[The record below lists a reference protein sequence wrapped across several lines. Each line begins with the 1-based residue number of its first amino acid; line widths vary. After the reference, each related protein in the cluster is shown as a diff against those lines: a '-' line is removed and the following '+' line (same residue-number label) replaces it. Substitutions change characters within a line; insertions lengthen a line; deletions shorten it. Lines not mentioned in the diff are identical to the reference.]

1 MKAIALIIM
10 GAVLVEALIE
20 YFKTIWNMIE
30 VREYKT
36 AVTQL
41 ISILLG
47 IFIAQSFELQL
58 FNHVVADLYG
68 GFSLSPIKDMIL
80 TGILISRGSNY
91 ASDIIS
97 RLTKKE
103 NLLGQLMAIQADG
116 FGFEDDDE
124 YEDEEDDFFAD
135 DDDEYEDDDEQA
147 ADEEEGDDDGI
158 TDDGEA

>member
-1 MKAIALIIM
+1 MKAIALIVM

-20 YFKTIWNMIE
+20 YVKTVWSMVEN
-30 VREYKT
+30 REYKT

-47 IFIAQSFELQL
+47 VFIAYSFGMQL

-68 GFSLSPIKDMIL
+68 NFTLNTLTDTIL

-91 ASDIIS
+91 ASDIIG

-116 FGFEDDDE
+116 FGF
-124 YEDEEDDFFAD
+124 D
-135 DDDEYEDDDEQA
+135 DDDEYEGDLELEDYI
-147 ADEEEGDDDGI
+147 EEEEEDGTPDDF
-158 TDDGEA
+158 EA

>member
-20 YFKTIWNMIE
+20 YVKTVWHTFE

-47 IFIAQSFELQL
+47 VFIAYSFGMQL
-58 FNHVVADLYG
+58 FNNVVADLYG
-68 GFSLSPIKDMIL
+68 NFSLNPITDTIL

-91 ASDIIS
+91 ASDVIGK
-97 RLTKKE
+97 LTKKE
-103 NLLGQLMAIQADG
+103 SLLGQLMAIQADG
-116 FGFEDDDE
+116 YGF
-124 YEDEEDDFFAD
+124 D
-135 DDDEYEDDDEQA
+135 DDDEYEGDLELEDYI
-147 ADEEEGDDDGI
+147 DEELTEEEEDGTPDDL
-158 TDDGEA
+158 EA